1 MTGPQ
6 NPKDLPELQSWRRL
20 HRSTYVVLAV
30 LLAILALAN
39 VPAQIV
45 IAPSM
50 FDAEMINAVFG
61 MRAELQHG
69 WPATYLWRK
78 PDDLTIDWQSLWT
91 LSEDVERWSRTSL
104 AFDLFVG
111 LAALALGGVG
121 YEAWRRRR
129 ARLWQFHLRDLLA
142 LLAVASIV
150 LGYWKIH
157 TDEYR
162 SQQKALAALNANA
175 DESDWQPGG
184 PSWLRLLLSDG
195 AFQFLDRVVNIR
207 IYTDDPD
214 KLQHLARLRY
224 LKHIDFLSG
233 KNLQYLRYH
242 PQLEALD
249 CSVRGAEGDQWA
261 ALRYVPNL
269 KTLNLYETGIADRD
283 LAHLAG
289 LKRLQ
294 SLRLLGNRITD
305 QGLIHLAGLTNLK
318 SLSLARTEVTD
329 AGLVYL
335 QGLTN
340 LRELSLSDKVTPAG
354 LEQLA
359 GLTNLEEL
367 SLPWT
372 IDGHALWHLRHFRKL
387 RHIEINDPGLTDEQ
401 LAPLAEMVGLESLS
415 IDGDWCHGPG
425 QAVSQHL
432 SRLACFILAGDNL
445 RDLGWGEPGELR
457 KLALLW
463 FRSPRITDA
472 GIVHL
477 APLGNLKS
485 LSLANARITGKG
497 LEQLRTLR
505 SLTALELDG
514 TGTTDADLTLL
525 GDLPPLENLTLQDL
539 PLTDASVSVLVR
551 MPHLTS
557 LTLGNTKVTDA
568 GQLRLK
574 ECEQLQICWVNSRFA
589 AFEALFLEQPFYRT
603 NMTWDFSRKP

>member
-1 MTGPQ
+1 M
-6 NPKDLPELQSWRRL
+6 RR
-20 HRSTYVVLAV
+20 
-30 LLAILALAN
+30 
-39 VPAQIV
+39 
-45 IAPSM
+45 
-50 FDAEMINAVFG
+50 
-61 MRAELQHG
+61 
-69 WPATYLWRK
+69 
-78 PDDLTIDWQSLWT
+78 
-91 LSEDVERWSRTSL
+91 
-104 AFDLFVG
+104 
-111 LAALALGGVG
+111 LALGGVG

-162 SQQKALAALNANA
+162 SQQKALAALNVNA

-233 KNLQYLRYH
+233 ENLQYLRYH

-249 CSVRGAEGDQWA
+249 CSVRGTEGDQWA

-401 LAPLAEMVGLESLS
+401 LAPVGRDGRARIAEHRRGLVPWA
-415 IDGDWCHGPG
+415 G
-425 QAVSQHL
+425 A
-432 SRLACFILAGDNL
+432 SRLATLESIGMFHPSWGQPQG
-445 RDLGWGEPGELR
+445 LGVGEPGELR

-497 LEQLRTLR
+497 LEQLRTLG
-505 SLTALELDG
+505 SLAALELDG
-514 TGTTDADLTLL
+514 TGTTDAELTLL
-525 GDLPPLENLTLQDL
+525 GDLPTLEDLTLQDL

-589 AFEALFLEQPFYRT
+589 AFEALFLKQPFYRT
-603 NMTWDFSRKP
+603 NITWDFSRNP